1 MFRFIISTLKICFP
15 VSFFFVGASWLEFSL
30 IKSGTDLKI
39 IKIHSVTTGGRGNFI
54 FWQGHWCR
62 LDHFN
67 V

>member
-39 IKIHSVTTGGRGNFI
+39 IKIHSVTTG
-54 FWQGHWCR
+54 
-62 LDHFN
+62 
-67 V
+67 